1 MTALRRGRNDQPHSP
16 HPLQRASIVT
26 TLAVIAAA
34 AFAVLRPDG
43 FDRVG
48 AGVFGG
54 ALLGGSIGLLAHG
67 LVGMAMRV
75 DTEAAFRSLAIGF
88 FAKAAGAILPWAALT
103 FLPQAAPLAHPTAY
117 LLAYAGTLL
126 LVLGAGVLDHLRVS
140 HEVATE
146 SSAGTPV
153 DSIAGPDSAVSPQP
167 IGSSR
172 SLESAS

>member
-1 MTALRRGRNDQPHSP
+1 MTAPARGTSDP
-16 HPLQRASIVT
+16 HPTLHSLQRASLVT

-48 AGVFGG
+48 AGAFAG

-126 LVLGAGVLDHLRVS
+126 TVLGAGVIDHLRVS
-140 HEVATE
+140 REIASET
-146 SSAGTPV
+146 SSPANST
-153 DSIAGPDSAVSPQP
+153 VSPEP
-167 IGSSR
+167 LRSGK